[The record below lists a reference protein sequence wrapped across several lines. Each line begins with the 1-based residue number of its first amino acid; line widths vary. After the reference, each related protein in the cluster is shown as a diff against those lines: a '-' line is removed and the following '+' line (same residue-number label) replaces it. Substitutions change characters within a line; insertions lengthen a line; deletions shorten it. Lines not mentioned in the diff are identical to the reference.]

1 MAGRRSEA
9 RPRHECAG
17 VLHLRGSVFPL
28 KKGGLRCQGNGEG
41 RKACPIENVKK
52 WLERPGE
59 RIQILSVRTISYPV
73 RFSEEEYATLKREAI
88 RRKKTLADLIRDLII
103 YGLPALPPMPE
114 SYEAVQEVWD
124 NLGPTPEVIY
134 ENVPKD

>member
-1 MAGRRSEA
+1 MSVPGFCIGRVR
-9 RPRHECAG
+9 
-17 VLHLRGSVFPL
+17 FPL

-59 RIQILSVRTISYPV
+59 RIQILCVRTISYPV
-73 RFSEEEYATLKREAI
+73 RFSEEEYAALKREAI

-124 NLGPTPEVIY
+124 NLGPAPEVIY
-134 ENVPKD
+134 ENLPKDW